1 MLCMLLMTCWMKS
14 SPKLPLRRIQDHEFD
29 KDLFVGKGEENKIT
43 ELGALANLHKSRMFD
58 KNGINSLKLKW
69 SSDKD
74 ENIADSQVKR
84 DILDELQPHSSL
96 KELEIGTRFPDWL
109 GHSSYHNITTLT
121 LQVQC
126 ISSP

>member
-29 KDLFVGKGEENKIT
+29 KDLFVGKREENKIT

-74 ENIADSQVKR
+74 ENIAYSQIER
-84 DILDELQPHSSL
+84 DILDKFQP
-96 KELEIGTRFPDWL
+96 
-109 GHSSYHNITTLT
+109 
-121 LQVQC
+121 Q
-126 ISSP
+126 